1 MKVSILSI
9 YAAAVF
15 FTVESN
21 AKSEKLDKD
30 EKSKEKSMA
39 KLPPCSACSVLV
51 KSFEKGLANTVR
63 GKFEGGDTAWEEKNQ
78 GKGYSTSEVV
88 SHLCHHYISYI
99 NLERNKV
106 VRINH

>member
-51 KSFEKGLANTVR
+51 KSFEKGLERTSR
-63 GKFEGGDTAWEEKNQ
+63 GAFTNYVNKILDFFTPPSPLVNGHEHFDDTP
-78 GKGYSTSEVV
+78 
-88 SHLCHHYISYI
+88 
-99 NLERNKV
+99 
-106 VRINH
+106 

>member
-21 AKSEKLDKD
+21 AKTEKVEKD
-30 EKSKEKSMA
+30 EKSKEKSIA
-39 KLPPCSACSVLV
+39 KLPPCSACTVLV
-51 KSFEKGLANTVR
+51 KSFEKGLERTSR
-63 GKFEGGDTAWEEKNQ
+63 FKFEGGDSAWEEKNQ

-88 SHLCHHYISYI
+88 SYFMISQI
-99 NLERNKV
+99 T
-106 VRINH
+106 II